1 MPLAIVQARRTRRV
15 GSPLARRSAARVPKF
30 VSILDFARRK
40 IGTGAWPSGNRVP
53 SENELSGTFG
63 VSRMTARRALDQL
76 AVDGLIVRRRG
87 AGSFIANRTLQASFL
102 QIRNIA
108 DEIAESGRKY
118 SSRVMRHCVVG
129 APALAAAALGL
140 PPRARVFHSLIVHL
154 ADGLQVQ
161 LEYRYVRMD
170 AAPAYLEADLTHE
183 TPNHYLQSR
192 YPLTEARQVIGAT
205 MPNAAQCEALSVRR
219 SEPCLLITRVTSSF
233 QGLVSYARI
242 LAPARRYQLSGELHY
257 SSQREALRVKRR

>member
-1 MPLAIVQARRTRRV
+1 MSLTLQ
-15 GSPLARRSAARVPKF
+15 SRRSRAVESPFAARAPSRVPKF

-40 IGTGAWPSGNRVP
+40 IGTGAWSTGNRVP

-108 DEIAESGRKY
+108 DEISESGRTY
-118 SSRVMRHCVVG
+118 SSRVLRHCVVA
-129 APALAAAALGL
+129 APAAAAAALGL

-154 ADGLQVQ
+154 ADGRQVQ

-170 AAPAYLEADLTHE
+170 AAPGYLDADLAHE
-183 TPNHYLQSR
+183 TPNHYLQAR
-192 YPLTEARQVIGAT
+192 YPLTAAKQVIGAA
-205 MPNAAQCEALSVRR
+205 MPTPSQCRALSIRR
-219 SEPCLLITRVTSSF
+219 TEPCLLITRVTSSF
-233 QGLVSYARI
+233 QGVVSHARI
-242 LAPARRYQLSGELHY
+242 LAPANRYQLSGDLQY
-257 SSQREALRVKRR
+257 SSQRKALRAGGR